1 MGGVHSLDRALSDFR
16 PRNMGKIW
24 YWNLLVNMLNIFV
37 VYTWRLCELLHD
49 EKLPQKYFQRKFMQV
64 MVQSDGKR
72 SITRPRPSCQIPD
85 DVCFDSKDH
94 YPISCPN
101 SLMYSLQEELLNLM
115 LKMLQVFAYKYMFQ
129 QFHQK

>member
-1 MGGVHSLDRALSDFR
+1 MGGIHSLDRALSDFR
-16 PRNMGKIW
+16 PRNMGKKW

-37 VYTWRLCELLHD
+37 VYAWRLYELLHD

-64 MVQSDGKR
+64 MVESDGKR

-94 YPISCPN
+94 YLSHV
-101 SLMYSLQEELLNLM
+101 QTR
-115 LKMLQVFAYKYMFQ
+115 
-129 QFHQK
+129 